1 MLSNWSDKP
10 TVKTQTIIK
19 PASAVPPPPP
29 ASGGSQ
35 NAVRLKT
42 SEGVELQGALLR
54 MTRTAVY
61 FELHNPASMP
71 CVSDVATNFQIIF
84 QGQAIYSGNA
94 TISNLVSSGLTVMC
108 EAELKEPF
116 WADLSAIVDAYNNG
130 RMLDE
135 FKAFLANWQKS
146 FKILPE
152 YKIIIADM
160 HTFLTDVRL
169 WAEKVEV
176 GFRHLPAAKQQQ
188 IHQEI
193 LKQVQPA
200 AVFAVSHLF
209 QRFEEVSSQVPQDD
223 LAAHQAFGKR
233 LVQPILMAS
242 PFVHRTLTK
251 PLGYAGDH
259 EMVAMMFRDPFEGGS
274 LFGKMVNVYALQLP
288 PIVAHRNR
296 IDYLEL
302 KLQSEAL
309 RMTGQPRSLR
319 VFNMGCGPAVEVQRF
334 LSGSELANRANF
346 TLVDFNDETLA
357 RTSGILNELKRQH
370 SRRTGIQTV
379 KKSVNMLLKAA
390 TRGDGITRLDHYDFI
405 YCAGLFDYLTDN
417 VCEQL
422 LKVFYGMLAP
432 GGLLVATNVDDHPAQ
447 HQMECFLEWHL
458 VHRGNEEMRAIAPSA
473 ARPQDVAIKRDP
485 TGVNLFLE
493 VRKPEGGK

>member
-1 MLSNWSDKP
+1 
-10 TVKTQTIIK
+10 
-19 PASAVPPPPP
+19 
-29 ASGGSQ
+29 
-35 NAVRLKT
+35 
-42 SEGVELQGALLR
+42 
-54 MTRTAVY
+54 
-61 FELHNPASMP
+61 
-71 CVSDVATNFQIIF
+71 
-84 QGQAIYSGNA
+84 
-94 TISNLVSSGLTVMC
+94 
-108 EAELKEPF
+108 
-116 WADLSAIVDAYNNG
+116 
-130 RMLDE
+130 
-135 FKAFLANWQKS
+135 
-146 FKILPE
+146 
-152 YKIIIADM
+152 
-160 HTFLTDVRL
+160 
-169 WAEKVEV
+169 
-176 GFRHLPAAKQQQ
+176 
-188 IHQEI
+188 
-193 LKQVQPA
+193 
-200 AVFAVSHLF
+200 
-209 QRFEEVSSQVPQDD
+209 
-223 LAAHQAFGKR
+223 
-233 LVQPILMAS
+233 
-242 PFVHRTLTK
+242 
-251 PLGYAGDH
+251 
-259 EMVAMMFRDPFEGGS
+259 
-274 LFGKMVNVYALQLP
+274 
-288 PIVAHRNR
+288 
-296 IDYLEL
+296 
-302 KLQSEAL
+302 
-309 RMTGQPRSLR
+309 
-319 VFNMGCGPAVEVQRF
+319 MGCGPAVEVQRF